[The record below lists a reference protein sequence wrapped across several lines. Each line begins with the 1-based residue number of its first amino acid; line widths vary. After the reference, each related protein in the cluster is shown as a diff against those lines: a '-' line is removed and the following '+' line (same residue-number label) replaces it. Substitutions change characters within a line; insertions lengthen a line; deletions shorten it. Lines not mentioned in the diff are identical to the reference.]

1 MIKRGKRGVKKEKK
15 LKEEET
21 EGAAKMFVGGGRFPR
36 SKIDFAGGIPAPIG
50 AMPVYHIFQSFFHV

>member
-21 EGAAKMFVGGGRFPR
+21 EGAAKMFVGGADFQGAKSILPEEFPL
-36 SKIDFAGGIPAPIG
+36 
-50 AMPVYHIFQSFFHV
+50 Q